1 MRLHSLLA
9 VIINRVVFCPMWTLV
24 LSVQSRE
31 PEGELLYASVLHYLI
46 YGIMKNYIYVG
57 S

>member
-31 PEGELLYASVLHYLI
+31 PKGELQYASVLHYLI
-46 YGIMKNYIYVG
+46 YEIMKNYIYVG